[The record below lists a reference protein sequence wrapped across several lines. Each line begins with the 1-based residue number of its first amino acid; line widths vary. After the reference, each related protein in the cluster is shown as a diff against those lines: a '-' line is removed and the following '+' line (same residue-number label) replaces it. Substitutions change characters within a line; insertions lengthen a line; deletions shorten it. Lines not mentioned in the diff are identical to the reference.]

1 MFVKS
6 KEAELGVIA
15 KKTGDLTDAFIN
27 RDLEELASA
36 LETDE
41 LDDTI
46 EGEESGVNP
55 IPMIRFADDWRY
67 FPTAM
72 VHTSTKNK
80 SFVELAG
87 LYRKMGVKN
96 YYFML
101 ALMQPELEHVDPHD
115 PNLDL
120 DTKVKIAMECKYNP
134 WYYFR
139 EVVRIPPSAG
149 NIPDKFRANRGNIA
163 LIWLF
168 FSNVDVGLIQPRQT
182 GKSVSTDCLM
192 IYLLFIGLNN
202 TTISLITK
210 DDKLRTA
217 NIERLKKIRD
227 LLPKYLVYPDKLDA
241 NNQQELTY
249 KKLGNKYITSVAQ
262 NSETAANNVAR
273 GNTVPI
279 TQCDEGPFTTY
290 IDVTLPAALA
300 AGTAA
305 RNESKRTGQP
315 YGNIFTTTAGKK
327 DDRSG
332 RFMYE
337 MFQRA
342 APWSEAFMDIPS
354 KARLHLV
361 VKNSCRKLSESDNA
375 PKRTM
380 VNCTFSH
387 RQLGFSDAWLKDAIS
402 NAGGTP
408 EQINRD
414 FFNVWSSGSQGSPL
428 SIQLLEIIQ
437 KSEQSPKHT
446 EITKDCYA
454 FRWYIPESLVY
465 NTMHQGHFVIGMDTS
480 DAIGRDEIAMLVMD
494 VRDMST
500 VGAGSFNETNLIT
513 FADFLADF
521 MTRYRNTTLVIER
534 KSSAPAILGKLLLML
549 PQRGI
554 DPFKRIY
561 NKIVDEQHDRREDF
575 KAIMVDLCR
584 RSTYFHDRYI
594 REFGFVTTGNSREHL
609 YSRILQNA
617 AKKAGHLVR
626 DKQLSEQIRSLVVK
640 KGRIDHETSGH
651 DDMVMSWLL
660 AAWFIMEGK
669 HLDFYGIDTLSVMAL
684 VGDASKPMTEED
696 VRKKR
701 EQTKLREELEMMAGQ
716 IKSIT
721 DDFTLMR
728 YENRIKVLTSQINT
742 EEELVMNTLTNL
754 VESIKQ
760 KRQLRSR
767 MGGIN
772 RMGGGRG
779 GYNPW
784 NSRAA

>member
-1 MFVKS
+1 M
-6 KEAELGVIA
+6 
-15 KKTGDLTDAFIN
+15 
-27 RDLEELASA
+27 
-36 LETDE
+36 
-41 LDDTI
+41 
-46 EGEESGVNP
+46 
-55 IPMIRFADDWRY
+55 
-67 FPTAM
+67 
-72 VHTSTKNK
+72 
-80 SFVELAG
+80 
-87 LYRKMGVKN
+87 
-96 YYFML
+96 
-101 ALMQPELEHVDPHD
+101 
-115 PNLDL
+115 
-120 DTKVKIAMECKYNP
+120 
-134 WYYFR
+134 
-139 EVVRIPPSAG
+139 
-149 NIPDKFRANRGNIA
+149 
-163 LIWLF
+163 
-168 FSNVDVGLIQPRQT
+168 
-182 GKSVSTDCLM
+182 
-192 IYLLFIGLNN
+192 
-202 TTISLITK
+202 
-210 DDKLRTA
+210 
-217 NIERLKKIRD
+217 
-227 LLPKYLVYPDKLDA
+227 
-241 NNQQELTY
+241 
-249 KKLGNKYITSVAQ
+249 
-262 NSETAANNVAR
+262 
-273 GNTVPI
+273 
-279 TQCDEGPFTTY
+279 
-290 IDVTLPAALA
+290 
-300 AGTAA
+300 
-305 RNESKRTGQP
+305 
-315 YGNIFTTTAGKK
+315 
-327 DDRSG
+327 
-332 RFMYE
+332 
-337 MFQRA
+337 
-342 APWSEAFMDIPS
+342 
-354 KARLHLV
+354 
-361 VKNSCRKLSESDNA
+361 
-375 PKRTM
+375 
-380 VNCTFSH
+380 
-387 RQLGFSDAWLKDAIS
+387 
-402 NAGGTP
+402 
-408 EQINRD
+408 
-414 FFNVWSSGSQGSPL
+414 
-428 SIQLLEIIQ
+428 
-437 KSEQSPKHT
+437 
-446 EITKDCYA
+446 
-454 FRWYIPESLVY
+454 
-465 NTMHQGHFVIGMDTS
+465 
-480 DAIGRDEIAMLVMD
+480 
-494 VRDMST
+494 
-500 VGAGSFNETNLIT
+500 IT

-696 VRKKR
+696 IRKKR
-701 EQTKLREELEMMAGQ
+701 EQTKLREELEMMASQ